1 MPQLN
6 NDLLLSLLI
15 FRSENAPMNYEF
27 LLKVW
32 VHCELL
38 FRLGYA
44 TIVGGKCDNAP
55 EFQNRN
61 EVNGMELYADKIAQN
76 EQKIQ
81 QLTKNIKR
89 DTEKRRKLIEENDRL
104 SYLSICGD
112 YNCSGRELLEIL
124 AHEHQQAEKMKASGL
139 TDKEIDKL
147 TDNGS
152 ADSFNADMHIE
163 KNLPLINN

>member
-1 MPQLN
+1 MGIAVLPQLN

-32 VHCELL
+32 AHCELL

-61 EVNGMELYADKIAQN
+61 EVNGMELYADRIAQN

-89 DTEKRRKLIEENDRL
+89 DTDKRKKLMEENDRL
-104 SYLSICGD
+104 SYLSICEQ
-112 YNCSGRELLEIL
+112 YNCNGRELIEIL
-124 AHEHQQAEKMKASGL
+124 NREHQQAEKLKSSKVSEKETSRLPDNDSG
-139 TDKEIDKL
+139 EIAGQ
-147 TDNGS
+147 T
-152 ADSFNADMHIE
+152 SFFE
-163 KNLPLINN
+163 K

>member
-1 MPQLN
+1 
-6 NDLLLSLLI
+6 
-15 FRSENAPMNYEF
+15 
-27 LLKVW
+27 
-32 VHCELL
+32 
-38 FRLGYA
+38 
-44 TIVGGKCDNAP
+44 
-55 EFQNRN
+55 
-61 EVNGMELYADKIAQN
+61 MELYADRIAQN

-124 AHEHQQAEKMKASGL
+124 AHEHQQAERLKASGL
-139 TDKEIDKL
+139 TDKEIDEL

>member
-1 MPQLN
+1 
-6 NDLLLSLLI
+6 
-15 FRSENAPMNYEF
+15 
-27 LLKVW
+27 
-32 VHCELL
+32 
-38 FRLGYA
+38 
-44 TIVGGKCDNAP
+44 
-55 EFQNRN
+55 
-61 EVNGMELYADKIAQN
+61 MELYADKIAQN

-124 AHEHQQAEKMKASGL
+124 AHEHQQAEKLKASGL
-139 TDKEIDKL
+139 TD
-147 TDNGS
+147 NGS
-152 ADSFNADMHIE
+152 ANSSSTDVLFE